1 MFYVVYNELSI
12 LSILL
17 PDSYNDT
24 AKNKKI
30 KFIEAT
36 NSFCIFS
43 IEKLSWSGKSW
54 IWSYFA
60 LNS

>member
-43 IEKLSWSGKSW
+43 IEKLS
-54 IWSYFA
+54 
-60 LNS
+60 